1 MKTKTIVLSVVAA
14 GVLAAGG
21 YSAYWFGM
29 HHGMQMMAPATAS
42 SAAGS
47 EAAGS
52 APDKKVLYWHDP
64 MVPGPKFDKPGRSP
78 FMDMDLVPVYAEAG
92 VDEGT
97 VSISPRVQQNLGI
110 RTAEVTKDDVSQSIS
125 AVGSVAYN
133 ERDLA
138 LVQARSEGYVEKLYA
153 RAPLD
158 PVRRGQ
164 ALAEVYVP
172 DWVAA
177 QEEYLTV
184 RQMQSGVAGVA
195 DGLLDAARQRMRL
208 AGMTEDQIRL
218 VERSGKVV
226 ARQTIRS
233 PINGVIS
240 ELSVRDGMTVMSG
253 TPLFRI
259 NGLDTVWVEAELP
272 ENVAGRVKPGMAV
285 EATSQALDSEPL
297 KGKVS
302 AILPQ
307 VDPSTRTLKA
317 RIELENP
324 GQRLV
329 PGMFVTVNFAS
340 AAKKDVLTVPTEA
353 VIRTGTRNVV
363 ILAKKEGRFAP
374 VEVEIG
380 MEANGKTVIRKG
392 LEAGQKVVTSGQF
405 LIDSEASLKGAINR
419 MSDMPAQDGG
429 KAGAGDAHQGE
440 GTVESID
447 DGEVT
452 ISHGPIPSLK
462 WGDMTMGF
470 TLPKEGMPK
479 EIAVGDSVT
488 FTTRPGKDGM
498 YEIVTIAPADS
509 KAEAPAQGNGKG
521 AGAASPAAS
530 APPKEHRGEGK
541 VESIDADGITLSHGP
556 IPSLKW
562 GPMTMGFAPPA
573 SGVPKN
579 IAVGDTVMFTFRT
592 ADDGTYRIVEITP
605 MKAGAKEMD
614 KKKGVGQ

>member
-1 MKTKTIVLSVVAA
+1 MKTRAIVISLIAA

-21 YSAYWFGM
+21 YGAYWFGINQ
-29 HHGMQMMAPATAS
+29 GMQMAAPATAS

-47 EAAGS
+47 ASEAGS
-52 APDKKVLYWHDP
+52 DKKVLYWHDP

-78 FMDMDLVPVYAEAG
+78 FMDMDLVPVYAEEG

-110 RTAEVTKDDVSQSIS
+110 RTAEVTRDDVSQSIN

-138 LVQARSEGYVEKLYA
+138 LVQARSDGYIEKLYA

-164 ALAEVYVP
+164 VLAEVYVP

-184 RQMQSGVAGVA
+184 KQMRSGVA

-233 PINGVIS
+233 PITGVIS

-272 ENVAGRVKPGMAV
+272 ENIAGRVKPGTAV
-285 EATSQALDSEPL
+285 EATSQALDGEPL

-329 PGMFVTVNFAS
+329 PGMFVTVNFAA
-340 AAKKDVLTVPTEA
+340 AAKEDVLTVPTEA

-363 ILAKKEGRFAP
+363 ILVKEEGRFAP
-374 VEVEIG
+374 VEVDIG

-392 LEAGQKVVTSGQF
+392 VEAGQKVVTSGQF

-419 MSDMPAQDGG
+419 MSDMPAQDGD
-429 KAGAGDAHQGE
+429 KGAGDTHEGE
-440 GTVESID
+440 GTVESIE

-462 WGDMTMGF
+462 WGEMTMGF
-470 TLPKEGMPK
+470 TMPKEGMPK
-479 EIAVGDSVT
+479 DIAVGDTVT
-488 FTTRPGKDGM
+488 FTTRPAKDGM
-498 YEIVTIAPADS
+498 YEIVTIVPAGSKADAPA
-509 KAEAPAQGNGKG
+509 KGNGKG
-521 AGAASPAAS
+521 AGATSPAAS
-530 APPKEHRGEGK
+530 GPPKEHQGEGK

-579 IAVGDTVMFTFRT
+579 VAVGDTVLFTFRT
-592 ADDGTYRIVEITP
+592 AEDGSYRIVEIMP
-605 MKAGAKEMD
+605 MKAGAKE
-614 KKKGVGQ
+614 KNIEKEKAKGGGQ